1 MKKFIYVV
9 LGTFFMVMGIIGIL
23 LPILPTT
30 PFLLLTLYFYTRSS
44 KRFERWFISTKLYQK
59 HLKTFV
65 ESREMARRDK
75 WMLLIMVDI
84 ILITSAIIINRLWVT
99 LLLLFIDGIKYLY
112 FSFYVKTIKKD
123 DIIYQSTAE

>member
-1 MKKFIYVV
+1 
-9 LGTFFMVMGIIGIL
+9 MVMGIIGIL

-44 KRFERWFISTKLYQK
+44 KRFERWFISTKLYHK